1 MVLGE
6 GQDIIE
12 LIRGEKEDPR
22 LQYGT
27 RKYSVVNDD
36 EHPMPN
42 GM

>member
-12 LIRGEKEDPR
+12 FIGGEKEDPR

-42 GM
+42 GT